1 MGEYA
6 TGQSPDLERLLI
18 AQGERTRIVL
28 GDLHASKPLSAA
40 EAQNQLLSETP
51 PFCERFSR
59 FLAQRYGVEDDL
71 KEVKA
76 CLREAGKEKHL
87 EFSSA
92 NLSQWLSGS
101 KWEQS
106 LDARSLFKLCLAMDL
121 SVEEGRAFAYDCLHQ
136 TWLNYRI
143 AEDAV
148 YLFFL
153 EHQELFGNE
162 SYALACEAIKW
173 FKEHESDA
181 FEVEPDG
188 GEGDCSAAG
197 YTRLIGREISALS
210 RDVSSQT
217 QAVDG
222 IKQYL
227 LRNRGAFSGIRKS
240 AVQTYNTYFSEGGIG
255 ITPLTELYKDTEGLT
270 LPRSGYLD
278 GSYIQEIPSRKRLL
292 WGTANRA
299 GWIENNGRDVD
310 ILNRRDILIEQHSVG
325 KMLKRGVPR
334 GNIIALLFFHYCLE
348 KRRELLRSDNRSG
361 MFDEFY
367 ERVNATL
374 VDECGMMP
382 LHPRK
387 PFDALFLKSI
397 SSYPAGSDPIVYLNQ
412 MLEDFYAR

>member
-1 MGEYA
+1 MGKCG
-6 TGQSPDLERLLI
+6 TGKSPDLERLLI

-28 GDLHASKPLSAA
+28 SDLHASKPLSAS

-51 PFCERFSR
+51 PFCERFSQ
-59 FLAQRYGVEDDL
+59 FLSRHYGVEDDIR
-71 KEVKA
+71 EVKV
-76 CLREAGKEKHL
+76 CLRESGREKHL

-92 NLSQWLSGS
+92 NLNQWLSGS

-106 LDARSLFKLCLAMDL
+106 LDARSLFKLCLAMGL
-121 SVEEGRAFAYDCLHQ
+121 SVEGGRAFAYDCLHQ

-162 SYALACEAIKW
+162 AYARACEVIEW
-173 FKEHESDA
+173 FKDHESDA
-181 FEVEPDG
+181 SEVELGG

-210 RDVSSQT
+210 RDASSQV
-217 QAVDG
+217 QAIDG

-227 LRNRGAFSGIRKS
+227 LRNRRAFSGIRQS

-255 ITPLTELYKDTEGLT
+255 ITPLTELYKDAEGLT

-278 GSYIQEIPSRKRLL
+278 GSNIQEIPSRKRLL

-299 GWIENNGRDVD
+299 DWIENNGRDVD

-334 GNIIALLFFHYCLE
+334 GNIIALLFFHCCLE
-348 KRRELLRSDNRSG
+348 RRREFFRNDNRSG
-361 MFDEFY
+361 LFDEFY
-367 ERVNATL
+367 ERVNTTL

>member
-1 MGEYA
+1 MGKCG
-6 TGQSPDLERLLI
+6 TGKSPDLERLLI

-28 GDLHASKPLSAA
+28 SDLHASKPFSAS

-51 PFCERFSR
+51 PFCERFSQ
-59 FLAQRYGVEDDL
+59 FLSRHYGVEDDIR
-71 KEVKA
+71 EVKV
-76 CLREAGKEKHL
+76 CLRESGREKHL

-106 LDARSLFKLCLAMDL
+106 LDARSLFKLCLAMGL
-121 SVEEGRAFAYDCLHQ
+121 SVEGGRAFAYDCLHQ

-162 SYALACEAIKW
+162 AYARACEVIEW
-173 FKEHESDA
+173 FKDHESDA
-181 FEVEPDG
+181 SEVKLGG

-197 YTRLIGREISALS
+197 YTRLIGREISAFS
-210 RDVSSQT
+210 CGVSSQV
-217 QAVDG
+217 QAIDG
-222 IKQYL
+222 IKQCL
-227 LRNRGAFSGIRKS
+227 LRNRRAFSGIQQS

-255 ITPLTELYKDTEGLT
+255 ITPLTELYKDAEGLT

-278 GSYIQEIPSRKRLL
+278 GSYIQDIPGRKRLL

-299 GWIENNGRDVD
+299 SWIENNGRDLDV
-310 ILNRRDILIEQHSVG
+310 LNRRDILIEQHSVG
-325 KMLKRGVPR
+325 KMLRRGVPR

-348 KRRELLRSDNRSG
+348 RRREFFRNDNRSG
-361 MFDEFY
+361 LFDEFY
-367 ERVNATL
+367 ERVNTTL

-397 SSYPAGSDPIVYLNQ
+397 SSYPVGSNPIVHLNQ

>member
-1 MGEYA
+1 MGECG

-28 GDLHASKPLSAA
+28 SDLHASKPLSAS

-51 PFCERFSR
+51 PFCERFSQ
-59 FLAQRYGVEDDL
+59 FLSRHYGVEDDL

-76 CLREAGKEKHL
+76 CLRKAGKEKHL
-87 EFSSA
+87 GFSSA

-101 KWEQS
+101 KWEQN
-106 LDARSLFKLCLAMDL
+106 LDARSLFKLCLAMGL
-121 SVEEGRAFAYDCLHQ
+121 SVEKGRVFTYDCLHQ

-162 SYALACEAIKW
+162 TYALACEVIEWSKG
-173 FKEHESDA
+173 HELDA
-181 FEVEPDG
+181 SEVAS
-188 GEGDCSAAG
+188 GEGDHSAAG

-210 RDVSSQT
+210 REASSQT
-217 QAVDG
+217 QAIDG

-227 LRNRGAFSGIRKS
+227 LRNRRAFSGIRQS

-255 ITPLTELYKDTEGLT
+255 ITPLTELYKDAEGLT

-278 GSYIQEIPSRKRLL
+278 GSYIQETPNRKRLL

-299 GWIENNGRDVD
+299 DWIENNGRDVD

-325 KMLKRGVPR
+325 KMPKRGVPR

-348 KRRELLRSDNRSG
+348 KRREFLRSDNRSG
-361 MFDEFY
+361 LFDEFY
-367 ERVNATL
+367 ERVNTTL

-387 PFDALFLKSI
+387 PFDAIFLKSI
-397 SSYPAGSDPIVYLNQ
+397 SSYPAGSNPIVYLNQ

>member
-1 MGEYA
+1 MGEYG
-6 TGQSPDLERLLI
+6 TGKSPDLKRLLI

-28 GDLHASKPLSAA
+28 SDLHASKPLSAS

-51 PFCERFSR
+51 PFCERFSQ
-59 FLAQRYGVEDDL
+59 FLSRHYGVEDDL

-76 CLREAGKEKHL
+76 CLREAGKEKRL

-106 LDARSLFKLCLAMDL
+106 LDARSLFKLCLAMGL
-121 SVEEGRAFAYDCLHQ
+121 SVEGGRAFAYDCLHQ

-143 AEDAV
+143 AEEAV

-153 EHQELFGNE
+153 EHRELFGNE
-162 SYALACEAIKW
+162 TYALACEVIEW
-173 FKEHESDA
+173 FKGHELDA
-181 FEVEPDG
+181 SEVVS
-188 GEGDCSAAG
+188 GEGDHSAAG
-197 YTRLIGREISALS
+197 YTSLIGREISALS
-210 RDVSSQT
+210 RDASSQV
-217 QAVDG
+217 QAIDG

-227 LRNRGAFSGIRKS
+227 LRNRRAFSGIRQS

-255 ITPLTELYKDTEGLT
+255 ITPLTELYKDAEGLT

-278 GSYIQEIPSRKRLL
+278 GSNIQEIPSRKRLL

-299 GWIENNGRDVD
+299 DWIENNGRDVD

-348 KRRELLRSDNRSG
+348 RRREFFRNDNRSG
-361 MFDEFY
+361 LFDEFY
-367 ERVNATL
+367 ERVNTTL

-397 SSYPAGSDPIVYLNQ
+397 SSYPVGSNPIVHLNQ

>member
-1 MGEYA
+1 MGECG
-6 TGQSPDLERLLI
+6 TGKSPDLERLLI

-28 GDLHASKPLSAA
+28 SDLHASKPLSAS

-51 PFCERFSR
+51 PFCERFSQ
-59 FLAQRYGVEDDL
+59 FLSRHYGVEDDL

-106 LDARSLFKLCLAMDL
+106 LDACSLFKLCLAMDL
-121 SVEEGRAFAYDCLHQ
+121 SVEEGSAFAYDCLHQ

-162 SYALACEAIKW
+162 TYALACEVIKW

-181 FEVEPDG
+181 SEVESGG

-210 RDVSSQT
+210 RDVSSQA

-227 LRNRGAFSGIRKS
+227 LRNRRAFSGIRQS

-255 ITPLTELYKDTEGLT
+255 ITPLAELYKDAEGLT

-278 GSYIQEIPSRKRLL
+278 SSFIQEIPSRKRLL

-348 KRRELLRSDNRSG
+348 KRRELLRSDNRSSL
-361 MFDEFY
+361 FDEFY
-367 ERVNATL
+367 ELVNATL